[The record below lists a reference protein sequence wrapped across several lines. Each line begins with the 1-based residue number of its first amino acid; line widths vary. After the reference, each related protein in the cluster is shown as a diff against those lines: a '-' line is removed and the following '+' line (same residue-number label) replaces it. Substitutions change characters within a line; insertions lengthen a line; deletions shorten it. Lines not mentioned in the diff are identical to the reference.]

1 MKLNIGRFVLVAT
14 AMVMVGACSSVQ
26 PRFEAG
32 SIDPEYW
39 VPKVDQFALIGDGS
53 LSMNDKHAKMRKLD
67 VAQAF
72 LASMNETIPELDY
85 DGELRAF
92 GRGECG
98 SKGATVLL
106 VNLQEYSSS
115 SMAGPIGGF
124 ECANGGSPLDKAID
138 GVTADVKNANVPSS
152 LVIVSDGRHMG
163 KKEVAAADRL
173 SSNFGDNL
181 AIYAVQI
188 GTDKRGTK
196 LLEKVVAKGH
206 GGYLVNADDLT
217 GAAAM
222 EKFVQDVLLYPDSDG
237 DGVADHLD
245 KCPNT
250 PKGVK
255 VDAVGCPLDADGDGV
270 PDYLDKCPGTPKG
283 VKVDAAGCPLDADG
297 DGVPDNLDKC
307 PNTPKGVTVDAVGC
321 PLDSDGD
328 GVPDYLDKCPGT
340 PKGVPVDDTGCP
352 PEGITVMGDEWM
364 VRGEILFPVN
374 KSALTPQAQELLGR
388 AVSFLTKNPQ
398 YHVEIQGNTDSTGPL
413 AWNMELSKLRAESV
427 KTFLVSQGVAE
438 ERLTTKGYGPH
449 EPIAPND
456 TPENRA
462 KNRRVDFKPSE
473 K

>member
-1 MKLNIGRFVLVAT
+1 MKINIGRLVVVLAAVAL
-14 AMVMVGACSSVQ
+14 AGACSSVQ
-26 PRFEAG
+26 PQYQAG

-53 LSMNDKHAKMRKLD
+53 LSMSDKHAKMRKID

-72 LASMNETIPELDY
+72 MESMNETIPELNY
-85 DGELRAF
+85 QGELRAF
-92 GRGECG
+92 GRGACG
-98 SKGATVLL
+98 TKGKTVLL
-106 VNLQEYSSS
+106 VNLQKFSSS
-115 SMAGPIGGF
+115 DMAGPIGGF
-124 ECANGGSPLDKAID
+124 DCPNGSSPLDKAIN
-138 GVTADVKNANVPSS
+138 GVAADVTNKDVPSS

-163 KKEVAAADRL
+163 KKDVAAANGL
-173 SSNFGDNL
+173 ATSFGDKL

-188 GTDKRGTK
+188 GTSKRATK
-196 LLEKVVAKGH
+196 LLEKLVAEGN

-217 GAAAM
+217 GGAAM

-255 VDAVGCPLDADGDGV
+255 VDAVGCPLDSDGDGV
-270 PDYLDKCPGTPKG
+270 PDYLDKCPNTPKG
-283 VKVDAAGCPLDADG
+283 VKVDAAGCPVDSDG
-297 DGVPDNLDKC
+297 DGVPDTQDKC
-307 PNTPKGVTVDAVGC
+307 PNTPKGVKVDAVGC

-340 PKGVPVDDTGCP
+340 PRGVPVDETGCP

-364 VRGEILFPVN
+364 VRGEILFAVN
-374 KSALTPQAQELLGR
+374 KSKLTPKAEELLGR
-388 AVSFLTKNPQ
+388 AVSFLAENTQ
-398 YHVEIQGNTDSTGPL
+398 YNVEIQGHTDSTGPL

-427 KTFLVSQGVAE
+427 KEFMVSKGIAAD
-438 ERLTTKGYGPH
+438 RLTTKGYGPH

-456 TPENRA
+456 KAENRA
-462 KNRRVDFKPSE
+462 KNRRVDFRPWTK
-473 K
+473 